1 MIGVEDME
9 IIREYAG
16 NNPLYLSES
25 FRTELMAIHQEDALS
40 KIIQD
45 SRNILFAAIKGM
57 DEILFCGRLIEIVND
72 YFAGLLAF

>member
-1 MIGVEDME
+1 ME

-57 DEILFCGRLIEIVND
+57 DEILFCGRLMEVV
-72 YFAGLLAF
+72 YGYCAGLVGF